1 MACKRSWGVERRILP
16 DGGTLGRWRGTRRV
30 VAAGAGA
37 ARARGGGGG
46 ARCSHLEKLAAAGK
60 DLLGFLGPRNGGEC
74 GGEDSGDEE
83 EEEFK
88 WGRAKAVALSSNE
101 RRASRGADDGCLSLL
116 GPRLAH
122 AEVVRL
128 EL

>member
-30 VAAGAGA
+30 AAAGAGA
-37 ARARGGGGG
+37 ARARGGGGS

-74 GGEDSGDEE
+74 GGKTVGDEE
-83 EEEFK
+83 EERVQVGE
-88 WGRAKAVALSSNE
+88 GESGSAQQQ
-101 RRASRGADDGCLSLL
+101 
-116 GPRLAH
+116 
-122 AEVVRL
+122 
-128 EL
+128 